1 VSATEEDTAL
11 PHLPLLQLHFARD
24 TPALL
29 AHVRAHKALAF
40 ADWRSVDVPA
50 SERQP
55 LFCRDSLSLSLFL
68 NDTLC
73 LECRSVSRRCDGGG
87 K

>member
-50 SERQP
+50 SERAQRERESERERAKREKG
-55 LFCRDSLSLSLFL
+55 L
-68 NDTLC
+68 
-73 LECRSVSRRCDGGG
+73 SVS
-87 K
+87 